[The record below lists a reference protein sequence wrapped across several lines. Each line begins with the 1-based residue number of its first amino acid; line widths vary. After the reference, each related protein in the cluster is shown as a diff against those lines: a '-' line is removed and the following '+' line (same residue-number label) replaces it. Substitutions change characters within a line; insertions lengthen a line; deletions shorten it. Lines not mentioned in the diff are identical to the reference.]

1 MTSQSSTKGQTI
13 VFLQR
18 KTNLDFKAGYI
29 ICTMPQ
35 TKKLLEH
42 SVWHYRKKQL
52 QNSDLWNTGKK
63 LNMHKN
69 NLS

>member
-1 MTSQSSTKGQTI
+1 M
-13 VFLQR
+13 FLQH

-29 ICTMPQ
+29 IYSMPQ

-52 QNSDLWNTGKK
+52 QNSDLRNSRKK

-69 NLS
+69 NMS